1 VVEAPFTV
9 EAGSMA
15 AASAGEA
22 PIGAAGPMA
31 SGGYPYSAWMPGYR
45 AQVCTPDYCEQAWA
59 PGYYRRW

>member
-1 VVEAPFTV
+1 
-9 EAGSMA
+9 MA